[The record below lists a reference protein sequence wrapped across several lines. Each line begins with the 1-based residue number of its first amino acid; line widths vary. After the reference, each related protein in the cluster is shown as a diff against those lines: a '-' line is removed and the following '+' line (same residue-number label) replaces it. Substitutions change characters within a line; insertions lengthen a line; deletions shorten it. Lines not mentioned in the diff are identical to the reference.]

1 MDFLEKLKQNKIMSF
16 ILRNSTALILGLVSL
31 FLLVPTVAEFK
42 TILFICVLVCL
53 NILLSGLTLYAYTHY
68 SATKKLIEGDDGE
81 INGWERELAIR
92 FAGAIYL
99 ANAILIGLTVLGVY
113 IAQKGF

>member
-1 MDFLEKLKQNKIMSF
+1 MDFLEKLKTNKIMSF
-16 ILRNSTALILGLVSL
+16 ISRNSTALILGLVSL

-53 NILLSGLTLYAYTHY
+53 CIILSGVTLYAYTHY

-99 ANAILIGLTVLGVY
+99 ANALLIGLTVLGVY